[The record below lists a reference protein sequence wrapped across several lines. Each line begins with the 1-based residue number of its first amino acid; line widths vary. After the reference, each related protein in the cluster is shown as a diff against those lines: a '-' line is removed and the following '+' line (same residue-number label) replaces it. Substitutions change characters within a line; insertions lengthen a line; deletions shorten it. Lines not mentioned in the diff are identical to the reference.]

1 MIAAVGVV
9 VPARNEQDR
18 IVACLRSLRRALQ
31 RLPTETA
38 AAVTVVLDRC
48 TDRTSDRVATVI
60 ADWPQAEAV
69 LARDTMLRASRA
81 VVGTGVGALRALGL
95 RRVLARLG
103 AHSAD
108 RTWLLS
114 TDADTTVP
122 PDWACAHLRLAA
134 AGAHGVAGLAEL
146 AGGAHLSPDVLQRY
160 RALVASGLHGRRH
173 EHVYG
178 ANLGFRADA
187 YLAVGGFPLD
197 GPGEDHGLWQRMAA
211 AGYRLEHPTTLQ
223 VQTSARL
230 RGRAAGGLADLLR
243 SLHLHVD
250 DQSDVCQSVCGS
262 AGNAPTGT
270 G

>member
-18 IVACLRSLRRALQ
+18 IVACLRSLRRALA
-31 RLPTETA
+31 RLPTGTA
-38 AAVTVVLDRC
+38 TAVTVVLDRC
-48 TDRTSDRVATVI
+48 TDRTPDRVATMI

-69 LARDTMLRASRA
+69 SARDTMPGADSA
-81 VVGTGVGALRALGL
+81 VAGSGVGALRALGL
-95 RRVLARLG
+95 RRALTRLR
-103 AHSAD
+103 AYPAD

-146 AGGAHLSPDVLQRY
+146 AGGAHLPPDVLQRY
-160 RALVASGLHGRRH
+160 RALVASRQHGRHH

-187 YLAVGGFPLD
+187 YLAVGGFPID
-197 GPGEDHGLWQRMAA
+197 GPGEDHGLWRRMTA
-211 AGYRLEHPTTLQ
+211 AGHRLEHPTTVA
-223 VQTSARL
+223 VQTSARV
-230 RGRAAGGLADLLR
+230 RGRAEGGLADLLR
-243 SLHLHVD
+243 SLHGCDPELRLV
-250 DQSDVCQSVCGS
+250 
-262 AGNAPTGT
+262 
-270 G
+270 

>member
-1 MIAAVGVV
+1 MIVAVGVV

-18 IVACLRSLRRALQ
+18 IVACLRSLRRALH
-31 RLPTETA
+31 RLPTGTA

-48 TDRTSDRVATVI
+48 TDRTPDRVATMI

-69 LARDTMLRASRA
+69 LARDTLPRAGSPGIA
-81 VVGTGVGALRALGL
+81 AAGSGVGVGALRVLGL
-95 RRVLARLG
+95 RRALARLR
-103 AHSAD
+103 AHPTD

-146 AGGAHLSPDVLQRY
+146 ANKAHLAPDVLQRY
-160 RALVASGLHGRRH
+160 RALVASGLHGRHH

-211 AGYRLEHPTTLQ
+211 AGYRLEHPTTPQ

-230 RGRAAGGLADLLR
+230 RGRAEGGLADLLH
-243 SLHLHVD
+243 SLHL
-250 DQSDVCQSVCGS
+250 
-262 AGNAPTGT
+262 
-270 G
+270 

>member
-18 IVACLRSLRRALQ
+18 IAGCLRSLRRALA
-31 RLPTETA
+31 RLPTGTA
-38 AAVTVVLDRC
+38 TAVTVVLDRC
-48 TDRTSDRVATVI
+48 TDRTPDRVATMI

-69 LARDTMLRASRA
+69 LARDTLPGADSA
-81 VVGTGVGALRALGL
+81 VVGSGVGALRALGL
-95 RRVLARLG
+95 RRALTRLR
-103 AHSAD
+103 AYPAD

-122 PDWACAHLRLAA
+122 PDWACAHLRLAT

-146 AGGAHLSPDVLQRY
+146 TGGAHLPPDVLQRY
-160 RALVASGLHGRRH
+160 QAIVASGLHGRHH

-197 GPGEDHGLWQRMAA
+197 GPGEDHGLWRRMTAV
-211 AGYRLEHPTTLQ
+211 GYRLEHPTTVA
-223 VQTSARL
+223 VQTSARV
-230 RGRAAGGLADLLR
+230 RGRAEGGLADLIR
-243 SLHLHVD
+243 SLHGGDPELRLV
-250 DQSDVCQSVCGS
+250 
-262 AGNAPTGT
+262 
-270 G
+270 